1 MRRNLRVYQA
11 ERLLRELL
19 VAERQHDDES
29 EAEDLGKRLWLRAME
44 AQDLGRGRRKVR
56 VAAWEQVT
64 LATVEWNVDKNKL
77 AGWIDD
83 RHFRDSL
90 PVELS
95 VEDALEIARSK
106 VVVPEGAKL
115 VEARL
120 DSSSSKRG
128 VFHLRWHHF
137 HEGLWV
143 EGDFIHVLINP
154 SSRRIVSLMRKWRKV

>member
-19 VAERQHDDES
+19 VAERKHGDPDPADDF
-29 EAEDLGKRLWLRAME
+29 DKRLWLRAME

-64 LATVEWNVDKNKL
+64 LATLEWNVDKNKL

-95 VEDALEIARSK
+95 VEDALEIAKTK

-120 DSSSSKRG
+120 DSSSETRG
-128 VFHLRWHHF
+128 LFHLRWHHF
-137 HEGLWV
+137 HDDLWV

-154 SSRRIVSLMRKWRKV
+154 NTRRIASLMRKWRKV